1 MIGTLIN
8 AYDDYQKGTN
18 NFYCKEV
25 PVVNTETKLTYPEQ
39 FVCEDMVIESPIR
52 KYYYFPTIKIK
63 STGILV
69 VYALRDRRGNYV
81 EAKSDTFVGMYSA
94 KPRTNFLMI
103 EAGLSRN
110 LGSRIVQTPYSN
122 GVVIAPR
129 DYKEMVDITIN
140 TSKEKKQSRKHKE
153 PSWQHT
159 QN

>member
-110 LGSRIVQTPYSN
+110 LGLRIVQTPYSN

-129 DYKEMVDITIN
+129 DY
-140 TSKEKKQSRKHKE
+140 
-153 PSWQHT
+153 
-159 QN
+159 